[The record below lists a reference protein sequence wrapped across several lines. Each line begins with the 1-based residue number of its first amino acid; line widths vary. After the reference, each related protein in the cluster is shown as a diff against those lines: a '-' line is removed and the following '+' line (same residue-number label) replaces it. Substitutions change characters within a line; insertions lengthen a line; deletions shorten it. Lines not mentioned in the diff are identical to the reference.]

1 MHDLSTNHTMSQ
13 PLADATDSAVATTS
27 TTSTAQ
33 VRVGRLVF
41 GGACALGIGSF
52 LPWATVNAAFLGTY
66 SVSGLRGGGLVT
78 LAIAGIVAYVA
89 RHATTEPLT
98 RRQCNAVL
106 TGAGIAALIVALNF
120 GGIVDVASKSDGSFV
135 RVTPGFGLFLA
146 GAADLAIIVGSIR
159 MRRSAQPI
167 GADR

>member
-106 TGAGIAALIVALNF
+106 TGAGVAALIVVLNF
-120 GGIVDVASKSDGSFV
+120 GGIVDVASKSDGFV

-146 GAADLAIIVGSIR
+146 GAADLAVIIGSTR
-159 MRRSAQPI
+159 MRRSTQPN
-167 GADR
+167 GGSR